1 MARASAGAAKQL
13 TPDDWTKAALGA
25 IAVGGIANVSVERL
39 AKELGATKGSF
50 YWHFEDRPA
59 LVAAALDHWELE
71 YTDAVIERLG
81 AVDDPRERFRQLL
94 ATSFGAPGA
103 LIDALLVADADD
115 PVVATVLAR
124 VSAKRLAFVEQIF
137 VQRGTDGAD
146 DRALLAF
153 SAYLGLAQLARTAP
167 SLTPKARRAKAYVD
181 NTVRFL
187 MGD

>member
-1 MARASAGAAKQL
+1 MTRAKDDAAKKL
-13 TPDDWTKAALGA
+13 GPDDWTRAALDA
-25 IAVGGIANVSVERL
+25 IAAGGIANVSVERL

-50 YWHFEDRPA
+50 YWHFKDRPA
-59 LVAAALDHWELE
+59 LVAAALDRWELE

-81 AVDDPRERFRQLL
+81 AIDDPRERFRQLL
-94 ATSFGAPGA
+94 VTSFGAPGA

-115 PVVATVLAR
+115 PVVAAVLAR
-124 VSAKRLAFVEQIF
+124 VSAKRLAFVDKIF
-137 VQRGTDGAD
+137 AEHGAD
-146 DRALLAF
+146 GGADRALLAF

-167 SLTPKARRAKAYVD
+167 ALTPKARRAKSYVD